1 MTGEPLEGG
10 ARTAVNYKKSSPGNP
25 LVSVISVA
33 LNNRKGLEATMESV
47 FNQKYSNIEYII
59 IDGGSTDGSL
69 ELIQQFDERL
79 DYWSSGPDEGIYDA
93 MNRGIEKAG
102 GEWTI
107 FMNAG
112 DVFYSHDT
120 VRNVVR
126 KIDPGSDLVYGSFLY
141 VQPEYGNLTTLKKPG
156 KLAEL
161 WLGMVFSHQALF
173 VRTSILKRKCF
184 DCRYRYSAD
193 YAMVFGL
200 EKQGY
205 KFQKVDDIIA
215 KVSAGGESDVNRL
228 ERRREQ
234 ICIARKYGS
243 NFSREGYFFCVV
255 CAVKASALF
264 KRVLPDDFI
273 RAIYRIRH
281 RRSKYPVTGT
291 RAGGTSEK

>member
-10 ARTAVNYKKSSPGNP
+10 ARTAGNYKKSGPGNP
-25 LVSVISVA
+25 LVSVVSVCF
-33 LNNRKGLEATMESV
+33 NNRKGLEATLESV
-47 FNQKYSNIEYII
+47 LSQKYSNIEYII

-69 ELIQQFDERL
+69 ELIQQFDEQI
-79 DYWSSGPDEGIYDA
+79 DYWSSGSDEGIYDA
-93 MNRGIEKAG
+93 MNRGIEKSG

-120 VRNVVR
+120 VRNVVS
-126 KIDPGSDLVYGSFLY
+126 KIDPGSDLVYGSFFY

-161 WLGMVFSHQALF
+161 WMGMVFSHQALF
-173 VRTSILKRKCF
+173 VRTSILKKKCF

-200 EKQGY
+200 ENQGY
-205 KFQKVDDIIA
+205 KFQKVADVIA

-234 ICIARKYGS
+234 ICIAREYGS
-243 NFSREGYFFCVV
+243 NFSREAYFFCVV
-255 CAVKASALF
+255 CAVKALALF

-273 RAIYRIRH
+273 RALYLIRH